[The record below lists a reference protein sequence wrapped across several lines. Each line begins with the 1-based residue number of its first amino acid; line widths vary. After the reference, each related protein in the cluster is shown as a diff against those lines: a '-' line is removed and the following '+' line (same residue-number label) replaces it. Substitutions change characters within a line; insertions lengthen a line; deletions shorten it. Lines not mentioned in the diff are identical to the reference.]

1 MIFCN
6 LGSGSKGNCTY
17 LSRNFGRAILIDQG
31 FSLKNLTERMQ
42 SANLSPKEVTAIV
55 VSHEHSDHI
64 KGIGVFARHFQI
76 PVFCTELT
84 HRAIPADIIRKVQ
97 IVTFTA
103 GDILEIDDIRLK
115 TFTTP
120 HDAADPI
127 GFVAESGNIRIAV
140 LTDLGT
146 VNQSVLHHLSDLDLL
161 FLESN
166 HDMWMLMNGPY
177 PLYLK
182 HRIKGRVG
190 HLSNEQ
196 SLDLFNRIK
205 MNGRFRH
212 LILGH
217 LSEINNDPAKVMELF
232 EGGIVPKL
240 RDRNILIEIAN
251 QHQPGNVHF
260 L

>member
-17 LSRNFGRAILIDQG
+17 LQGESGAILIDQG

-42 SANLSPKEVTAIV
+42 SANLDPGDVAAIV
-55 VSHEHSDHI
+55 ISHEHSDHV
-64 KGIGVFARHFQI
+64 KGIGVFARHFHI
-76 PVFCTELT
+76 PVYCTEIT
-84 HRAIPADIIRKVQ
+84 CRAIPADVIKNVRIE
-97 IVTFTA
+97 TFTV
-103 GDILEIDDIRLK
+103 GDILEIGDIKLK

-127 GFVAESGNIRIAV
+127 GFVAESGNVRIAV

-146 VNQSVLHHLSDLDLL
+146 VVESVIQHIYDLDLL

-182 HRIKGRVG
+182 HRIKGRDG

-196 SLDLFNRIK
+196 SLDLFKRIK

-217 LSEINNDPAKVMELF
+217 LSEINNDPAKVLELF
-232 EGGIVPKL
+232 ENGIVHS
-240 RDRNILIEIAN
+240 DRKISIEIAN
-251 QHQPGNVHF
+251 QHQPGNVHI

>member
-17 LSRNFGRAILIDQG
+17 LRGENRAILIDQG

-42 SANLSPKEVTAIV
+42 SANLDPGDVAAII
-55 VSHEHSDHI
+55 VSHEHSDHV
-64 KGIGVFARHFQI
+64 KGIGVFARHFRV
-76 PVFCTELT
+76 PVFCTEIT
-84 HRAIPADIIRKVQ
+84 RRAIPSDIVKNVRIE
-97 IVTFTA
+97 TFTA
-103 GDILEIDDIRLK
+103 GDVLEIGDIQLK

-127 GFVAESGNIRIAV
+127 GFVGESGNVRIAV

-146 VNQSVLHHLSDLDLL
+146 VVESVIQHIYDLDLL

-182 HRIKGRVG
+182 HRIKGRDG

-196 SLDLFNRIK
+196 SLDLFKKIK

-217 LSEINNDPAKVMELF
+217 LSEINNDPAKVLELF
-232 EGGIVPKL
+232 ESGIVPKL
-240 RDRNILIEIAN
+240 RDRKISIEIAN
-251 QHQPGNVHF
+251 QHQPGNVHI